1 MLWSPVRRPRTLLCS
16 AITVGMLVATGA
28 AVSTAAVVGATPR
41 HDHHRGATF
50 TRSGAIKPTIVLVH
64 GAWADASSFKLVTA
78 RLQADGYTVRSAPNT
93 LRGVAVDAANVAAFI
108 TQATTGPVVLVGHSA
123 GGTVITNAGLRAP
136 TVKAL
141 VYINAFAPAEG
152 ETVLQLATA
161 QPGSSLAVADPS
173 TVLNFVQY
181 AGAPPGDVDA
191 YVKPALFDDFFAAQ
205 MPKREADVLA
215 ASQSP
220 VTLGFLSEPSGAP
233 AWKSLKSYFFVGTR
247 DKIIPP
253 AEQLAMARRA
263 HGTIV
268 ERPTDHLSMLEAP
281 TPVTRLIE
289 QAARAS

>member
-1 MLWSPVRRPRTLLCS
+1 MLWTPVRRARTLLRI
-16 AITVGMLVATGA
+16 AITLGVLVATSA
-28 AVSTAAVVGATPR
+28 AVSTAAVAGAAPR
-41 HDHHRGATF
+41 HDREHVPAF
-50 TRSGAIKPTIVLVH
+50 TPRGAIKPTIVLVH
-64 GAWADASSFKLVTA
+64 GAWADASSFKRVTA
-78 RLQADGYTVRSAPNT
+78 RLQTDGYTVRNAPNT

-123 GGTVITNAGLRAP
+123 GGTVITNAGLQAP

-141 VYINAFAPAEG
+141 VYINAFAPAQG
-152 ETVLQLATA
+152 ETVLQLAAA

-173 TVLNFVQY
+173 TVLNFVRY

-191 YVKPALFDDFFAAQ
+191 YVKPALFDNFFAAQ

-220 VTLGFLSEPSGAP
+220 VTLGFLSEPSGTP
-233 AWKSLKSYFFVGTR
+233 AWKSLKSYFFIGTR

-281 TPVTRLIE
+281 KPVTRLIE
-289 QAARAS
+289 QAAEAS

>member
-1 MLWSPVRRPRTLLCS
+1 MLRTPVRRARTLLRS
-16 AITVGMLVATGA
+16 ATTLGMLVVTSA
-28 AVSTAAVVGATPR
+28 AVSTAAVAGATPR
-41 HDHHRGATF
+41 HDRHAAAF
-50 TRSGAIKPTIVLVH
+50 IRSAAVKPTIVLVH
-64 GAWADASSFKLVTA
+64 GAWADASSFKRVTA
-78 RLQADGYTVRSAPNT
+78 RLQADGYTVRNAPNT
-93 LRGVAVDAANVAAFI
+93 LRGVTVDAANVAAFI

-123 GGTVITNAGLRAP
+123 GGTVITNAGLQAP

-141 VYINAFAPAEG
+141 VYVDAFAPAQG
-152 ETVLQLATA
+152 ETVLQLAAA

-173 TVLNFVQY
+173 TVLNFVRY
-181 AGAPPGDVDA
+181 AGAPPADVDA
-191 YVKPALFDDFFAAQ
+191 YVKPALFDAFFAAQ
-205 MPKREADVLA
+205 LPKREADVLA

-247 DKIIPP
+247 DKIIPS

-281 TPVTRLIE
+281 KPITRLIE
-289 QAARAS
+289 QAAEAS

>member
-1 MLWSPVRRPRTLLCS
+1 MLWSPVRRRRTLLCS

-41 HDHHRGATF
+41 HGHHGATF

-123 GGTVITNAGLRAP
+123 GGTVITNAGLQAP

-152 ETVLQLATA
+152 ETVLQLTTA

-205 MPKREADVLA
+205 LPKREADVLA

-253 AEQLAMARRA
+253 AEQLAMAHRA

-281 TPVTRLIE
+281 APVTRLIE
-289 QAARAS
+289 QAAHAS